1 MRLERRL
8 VVVLLVEKER
18 GGVGG
23 VGVQD
28 VGLAARAISSVGRA
42 PPRQG
47 GGHWFEPSIAHS
59 DSPESVRT
67 ERRLLGGVRRSG
79 PRLVDVSED
88 MMSSCIIGGCLG

>member
-8 VVVLLVEKER
+8 VVVLLVEEER

-28 VGLAARAISSVGRA
+28 VGLAARAIGSVGRA

-47 GGHWFEPSIAHS
+47 GGHRFEPSIAHS
-59 DSPESVRT
+59 DSPESART
-67 ERRLLGGVRRSG
+67 ERRLIGRRS
-79 PRLVDVSED
+79 SF
-88 MMSSCIIGGCLG
+88 LGRHPEYRVVNGEPFV